1 MNLAQA
7 GFVLLTVAPGAIFA
21 VVGFALGIR
30 EMHRS
35 GQESRLGGRLNAV
48 GQGLVFLVPGAGL
61 VALVIAGDLIWP
73 AAVGGLAGIGMGL
86 AILLPLRA
94 G

>member
-1 MNLAQA
+1 MNGLQV
-7 GFVLLTVAPGAIFA
+7 GFALLSVAPGAIFA
-21 VVGFALGIR
+21 LVGLAVSFR
-30 EMHRS
+30 EARRS

-61 VALVIAGDLIWP
+61 IALVITGDLVWP

-86 AILLPLRA
+86 ALLLPLRYT
-94 G
+94 